1 MKFAGIK
8 RERAPFVLTPEFAFV
23 ITGGQDK
30 PETSRAFQ
38 HFVQLACT
46 AYNLVRQ
53 NASKVCCFFFF
64 FVVFDVPLVHSLLR
78 CFK

>member
-30 PETSRAFQ
+30 PETSKAFQ
-38 HFVQLACT
+38 HFIQLACT

-53 NASKVCCFFFF
+53 NASKVCFVIVLVFSDLSQMFFF
-64 FVVFDVPLVHSLLR
+64 
-78 CFK
+78 